1 MKEIMQMIVVL
12 SVICTACGL
21 ALSGIRN
28 MTAARIENQVLMNV
42 QGPKV
47 KRVLN
52 GAEND
57 LIADRKKITINGM
70 DILLFIGKKEGKD
83 WAVAY
88 ETAGKGFGGDLTLMV
103 GYDLALDKLTGI
115 QVIAHKETP
124 GVGSKVSEDQFTQ
137 RFKGL
142 DIGIKFLP
150 KNEGGAIDAISGATY
165 SSKGVLEAIRKSVEL
180 YPKIK
185 EKVGPEG

>member
-28 MTAARIENQVLMNV
+28 MTAERIENQVLMNV

-47 KRVLN
+47 KLVLY

-57 LIADRKKITINGM
+57 LIADRKKIKINGEE
-70 DILLFIGKKEGKD
+70 ILLFVGKKEGKD
-83 WAVAY
+83 WGIAY
-88 ETAGKGFGGDLTLMV
+88 ETAGKGLGGDLTIMV
-103 GYDLALDKLTGI
+103 GYDLALNKLTGI
-115 QVIAHKETP
+115 QVISHKETP
-124 GVGSKVSEDQFTQ
+124 GVGSKVAEDQFTG

-142 DIGIKFLP
+142 DLGSKFAP
-150 KNEGGAIDAISGATY
+150 QNEGGDVDAISGATY
-165 SSKGVLEAIRKSVEL
+165 SSKGVLEAVRKSVEL
-180 YPKIK
+180 YPEIK
-185 EKVGPEG
+185 KMVP

>member
-47 KRVLN
+47 KRVLD

-57 LIADRKKITINGM
+57 LIADRKKITINGA

-83 WAVAY
+83 WAIAY
-88 ETAGKGFGGDLTLMV
+88 ETAGKGFGGDLTIMV

-115 QVIAHKETP
+115 QVISHKETP
-124 GVGSKVSEDQFTQ
+124 GVGSKVSEDQFTE

-142 DIGIKFLP
+142 DMGIKFLP

-165 SSKGVLEAIRKSVEL
+165 SSKGVLEAIRKSVAL
-180 YPKIK
+180 YPEIK
-185 EKVGPEG
+185 KSGPKP

>member
-47 KRVLN
+47 KRVLE

-57 LIADRKKITINGM
+57 LIADRKKITINGE

-124 GVGSKVSEDQFTQ
+124 GVGSKVSEDQFTE

-142 DIGIKFLP
+142 DIGTKFLP

-165 SSKGVLEAIRKSVEL
+165 SSKGVLEAIRKSVAL
-180 YPKIK
+180 YPEIK
-185 EKVGPEG
+185 KLGAKP

>member
-28 MTAARIENQVLMNV
+28 MTAVRIENQVLMNV

-47 KRVLN
+47 KLVLD

-57 LIADRKKITINGM
+57 LIADRKKITIKGEE
-70 DILLFIGKKEGKD
+70 ILLFVGKKAGKD
-83 WAVAY
+83 WAIAY
-88 ETAGKGFGGDLTLMV
+88 ETVGKGFGGDLTIMV
-103 GYDLALDKLTGI
+103 GYDLALNKLTGI
-115 QVIAHKETP
+115 QVISHKETP
-124 GVGSKVSEDQFTQ
+124 GVGSRVSEDQFTK

-142 DIGIKFLP
+142 DVASKFAP
-150 KNEGGAIDAISGATY
+150 KNEGGDIDAISGATW
-165 SSKGVLEAIRKSVEL
+165 SSKGVLEAVRKSVAL
-180 YPKIK
+180 YPEIK
-185 EKVGPEG
+185 KTGP